1 MENILKIHRTVF
13 PVERAVFRY
22 CPQSGHQ
29 PYNGWDFN
37 IECGENPDLTAA
49 TISMGAPP
57 ACMPSATQSPL
68 QTKMI

>member
-22 CPQSGHQ
+22 CPQSEHQ

-37 IECGENPDLTAA
+37 IECGENPELTARHNLYGH
-49 TISMGAPP
+49 TP
-57 ACMPSATQSPL
+57 ACMPNATQSPL